1 MKSAKKYN
9 TPVGRFIYAH
19 SSPHYYGLGIKS
31 VSLPAKQKVL
41 IASPEKALC
50 DRIIMTSGILLRSTK
65 QVNEF
70 LLEDLRTDES
80 FLLRLQVEEIKSWI
94 PFAPKSS
101 SLKMFVKFLEN
112 L

>member
-1 MKSAKKYN
+1 MSFS
-9 TPVGRFIYAH
+9 G
-19 SSPHYYGLGIKS
+19 
-31 VSLPAKQKVL
+31 KQKVL
-41 IASPEKALC
+41 IASPEKASC

-70 LLEDLRTDES
+70 LLEDLRIDES

-101 SLKMFVKFLEN
+101 SLKMLVKYLEN

>member
-1 MKSAKKYN
+1 
-9 TPVGRFIYAH
+9 
-19 SSPHYYGLGIKS
+19 
-31 VSLPAKQKVL
+31 
-41 IASPEKALC
+41 
-50 DRIIMTSGILLRSTK
+50 MTSGILLRSTK

-101 SLKMFVKFLEN
+101 SLKMLVKYLEN